1 MSFNN
6 STDPSFQSIQE
17 HALAIKQK
25 YDKLNIQNGQKVWGT
40 TEFCQGLM
48 GDFGDLIKLLM
59 AKDNLRS
66 TKSLNLEQDITHE
79 MCDLLWSVLVL
90 ANELNVPLAESFPKW
105 AKELSQKIEPKLKI

>member
-1 MSFNN
+1 MSLNN
-6 STDPSFQSIQE
+6 SSDLSFLSIQE

-48 GDFGDLIKLLM
+48 

-66 TKSLNLEQDITHE
+66 TKSLNLSRI
-79 MCDLLWSVLVL
+79 
-90 ANELNVPLAESFPKW
+90 
-105 AKELSQKIEPKLKI
+105 